1 MLKSREVTM
10 PPRTHSILAPSSKEW
25 VHCGLAAKF
34 LAAKEES
41 DAGEA
46 ALFGTEA
53 HALAEAY
60 IKASLNLA
68 AYDAND
74 GLTAEQVKATLTMYD
89 DEMEYLASGYAN
101 FVVDTAAFE
110 ERRTGEKPVVLVE
123 QYLEMDYA
131 PDTHGTVDCCIIAGD
146 TLTVIDNKTGFI
158 RVNAEE
164 DGNLN
169 SQLAIYGLYAYKA
182 YKDIYPIKQ
191 IRLVIYQERIHN
203 ICEVTVSAA
212 ELEAWERYVLIPAA
226 RNATSENPTAA
237 SGWWCK
243 YCPGRATCRKR
254 SEDAMV
260 AVGDMK
266 KPELMTDAEIAE
278 VLPKLDTVIAY
289 VEAVKEYAL
298 KKAVEHGFK
307 WQGFKLVE
315 SVTKRKISDEAAVGK
330 ILSDAGYDPYTK
342 KLLSVSDI
350 QKMVGKAQFDELVGR
365 YVVKPKGQPVLAPEG
380 DTRTEIIINKET
392 K

>member
-1 MLKSREVTM
+1 MRLKSREVTM
-10 PPRTHSILAPSSKEW
+10 PPRTHSILAPSAKEW
-25 VHCGLAAKF
+25 MHCGLAAKF
-34 LAAKEES
+34 LATKDEN

-74 GLTAEQVKATLTMYD
+74 GLTAEEVKKTLTMYS

-101 FVVDTAAFE
+101 FVVDTVAFE
-110 ERRTGEKPVVLVE
+110 ERRTGEKPIVLVE

-131 PDTHGTVDCCIIAGD
+131 PDTHGTVDCCVIAGD
-146 TLTVIDNKTGFI
+146 TLTVIDNKTGYI

-164 DGNLN
+164 DGSLN

-182 YKDIYPIKQ
+182 YKSIYPIKQ
-191 IRLVIYQERIHN
+191 IRLVIYQLRINN
-203 ICEVTVSAA
+203 ICEITVSA
-212 ELEAWERYVLIPAA
+212 EQLEAWEREVLIPAA

-243 YCPGRATCRKR
+243 YCPGRATCRTR
-254 SEDAMV
+254 SDEAFA
-260 AVGDMK
+260 AVGEMK
-266 KPELMTDAEIAE
+266 KPERMTDAEIAE
-278 VLPKLDTVIAY
+278 VLPKLDSVVAY
-289 VEAVKEYAL
+289 VEAVREYAL
-298 KKAVEHGFK
+298 KKAVEQGFK

-315 SVTKRKISDEAAVGK
+315 STTKRKISDEAAVGK
-330 ILSDAGYDPYTK
+330 ILMDAGYDPYTK

-350 QKMVGKAQFDELVGR
+350 QKLVGKAQFDNLVGG
-365 YVVKPKGQPVLAPEG
+365 YVIKPKGQPVLAPES
-380 DTRTEIIINKET
+380 DTRTEIIIKKGE
-392 K
+392 